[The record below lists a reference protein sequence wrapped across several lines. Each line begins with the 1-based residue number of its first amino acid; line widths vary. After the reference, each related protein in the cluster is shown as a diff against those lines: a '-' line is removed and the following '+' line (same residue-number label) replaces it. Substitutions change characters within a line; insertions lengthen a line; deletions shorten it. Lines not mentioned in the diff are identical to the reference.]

1 MANEL
6 HLSSK
11 NNHAAD
17 TAPRLTRRRLSAAV
31 IAAVFALGL
40 IAVESWAIERA
51 PALIATCD
59 VAKIGDRDGTLGVLL
74 KLDPS
79 PVAVLH

>member
-17 TAPRLTRRRLSAAV
+17 TAPRLTRRLSAAV